1 MALFEDILKK
11 KAKENSVSYALVQ
24 GIIKLQ
30 KTLEG
35 RETDIKENRLKK
47 IDKLVTEIKKW
58 FLKG

>member
-11 KAKENSVSYALVQ
+11 KAKENSVRYALVQ

-35 RETDIKENRLKK
+35 HETNIKENRLKK
-47 IDKLVTEIKKW
+47 IDKLVTEIKK
-58 FLKG
+58 